1 MPRGSSKVGSSAA
14 KKGGEYEHHDNDAVS
29 VASSVGS
36 RSSLRLKRKREGATA
51 AKLTMRSLDLPV
63 PEEDKM
69 PVEQDEE
76 QNNQDD
82 DDPMDQTPTRGSK
95 RRKQSSTAVAKSN
108 LPNDDN
114 DVNDDVEDDDSKPP
128 ASIRVPH
135 HHSAVTDIATVTTTT
150 TTTTTLNGQ
159 SASAPLPLSAT
170 AAAAATAATAASLDT
185 PPTTNRPVRASRRY
199 EGGRLNLNA
208 AASEA
213 TPFKSTRKINNR
225 PPPLNGN
232 EVLLPT
238 VDQHPS
244 HNDNEEPQREPHVA
258 SVAPPTDATP
268 AAAAAEP
275 ERAAIEPYWWNR
287 FVAWCVYNYGRL
299 VHGGGGGE
307 QKDPVANEDANG
319 KDDAANDSV
328 APLWVRTSTWFLLL
342 LVLQV
347 VFFPLWLNPILSST
361 VTLSKICLTLY
372 QGMLGVSSSSSL
384 KATNPAVLVPDVVK
398 GNTSVAV
405 PLNLQTQILA
415 AVARVDQWERE
426 LHKAH
431 ETSRVLRSEYEA
443 KMPAHKGTMDDDTVL
458 EQRQARLDE
467 LLSLVDQLEVLLSL
481 PDKKLLRNPLV
492 STMAQLLTTLSVPPI
507 GNATMPPPLLLD
519 LAPLELWPL
528 PTKEEMAASMEAT
541 ECLPADS
548 NNDTLLDGMDIT
560 TLRAELQAQA
570 DAAAIDITENADRI
584 LHVQSWIIGRVQDE
598 MAKWQD
604 LVSQSQ
610 AAARQEMLNQSSST
624 PPDDTASW
632 EHVRRLVTTRLLEKT
647 RSSDEETRRF
657 DYAMIWNGGA
667 VLAASPSLVEELPL
681 LNRMAAA
688 LRLRFYGYGPTAA
701 LTPPLPSRPTTAASQ
716 ALVLGQCWAFVPR
729 ALRTAPTRDGADM
742 DGGLFGFLTIRLA
755 RPIYIESVVVE
766 HPSPEVSDQWRTAIR
781 RFKVVGYERSDDNA
795 TAWPLG
801 SFEYQMNR
809 GSEASVR
816 QEFGIEVED
825 LPVISVVRLEIDSN
839 WGADYSCLYRF
850 RVHGFE
856 HFEDAEDED
865 DDNDE
870 TDEE

>member
-1 MPRGSSKVGSSAA
+1 MPRGSKVGSSAA
-14 KKGGEYEHHDNDAVS
+14 KKGDYDHHDNDAVS

-69 PVEQDEE
+69 PLDQDEE

-82 DDPMDQTPTRGSK
+82 DDPMDQTPARGSK
-95 RRKQSSTAVAKSN
+95 RRKQSSLAVAKSN

-114 DVNDDVEDDDSKPP
+114 DVGDDVEDDDSKPP

-135 HHSAVTDIATVTTTT
+135 HHSAVTETAAVTTTT
-150 TTTTTLNGQ
+150 TTTTWNGQ
-159 SASAPLPLSAT
+159 SASAPLPMAATATAT
-170 AAAAATAATAASLDT
+170 AAAAALDT

-213 TPFKSTRKINNR
+213 TPFRSTRRINHR
-225 PPPLNGN
+225 PPPPLNGN

-238 VDQHPS
+238 AAVTADS
-244 HNDNEEPQREPHVA
+244 HHDNEEPQREPHAATVTTA
-258 SVAPPTDATP
+258 VAPTTDA
-268 AAAAAEP
+268 ASDDDD
-275 ERAAIEPYWWNR
+275 AIQPYWWNR

-299 VHGGGGGE
+299 VHGE
-307 QKDPVANEDANG
+307 QKDPVANKDANG

-328 APLWVRTSTWFLLL
+328 APLWVRTSTWFLLF

-384 KATNPAVLVPDVVK
+384 KATNPAVLVPDFVK
-398 GNTSVAV
+398 GNTSVVV

-426 LHKAH
+426 LHQAH

-443 KMPAHKGTMDDDTVL
+443 KMTAHKGTMDDDTVL

-467 LLSLVDQLEVLLSL
+467 LLSLVDELEVLLSL
-481 PDKKLLRNPLV
+481 PDKQLLRNPLV
-492 STMAQLLTTLSVPPI
+492 STMAQLLTTLSVPPV

-560 TLRAELQAQA
+560 TLRAEMQAQA

-598 MAKWQD
+598 MAKWQE
-604 LVSQSQ
+604 LVSKSQ
-610 AAARQEMLNQSSST
+610 AAARQEMLNQSST
-624 PPDDTASW
+624 TTPDDTASW

-856 HFEDAEDED
+856 HFEDAEVD